1 MYFKYDL
8 KIGSRK
14 NIMCLFIIVAIVV
27 TAGIAFHFQIA
38 EENLFHG
45 EISLFRNIQ

>member
-14 NIMCLFIIVAIVV
+14 NIMCLFIIAAIVV

-38 EENLFHG
+38 EEKARDCSCRG
-45 EISLFRNIQ
+45 S